1 MWPRTEEA
9 TARQKPERRFLS
21 FMWYIKL
28 FPGLISYILAHG
40 LYSFVYLADTKAWKL
55 WVTKACYFNIVVK
68 PQESIKDGMGESSLQ
83 VIF

>member
-1 MWPRTEEA
+1 MAKNRGSHCKTE
-9 TARQKPERRFLS
+9 TRKKIFKFHVVHQTISWSHFLY
-21 FMWYIKL
+21 F
-28 FPGLISYILAHG
+28 GHG
-40 LYSFVYLADTKAWKL
+40 LYSFVYLADTEAWKL